1 MTPLA
6 APHSRDG
13 KTVVR
18 VERLRL
24 QRQLDRARVDGLTLR
39 VSALLAL
46 DHGRTR
52 RDSLPGR
59 IAP

>member
-6 APHSRDG
+6 AQTSRARSG

-39 VSALLAL
+39 VSALLAVE
-46 DHGRTR
+46 HGRRRARAR
-52 RDSLPGR
+52 RDP
-59 IAP
+59 

>member
-6 APHSRDG
+6 AQTSRARSG

-18 VERLRL
+18 VERLRV

-39 VSALLAL
+39 VSALLAVEQ
-46 DHGRTR
+46 GRRRTR
-52 RDSLPGR
+52 SR
-59 IAP
+59 

>member
-6 APHSRDG
+6 APPSLDG

-18 VERLRL
+18 VERLRI

-39 VSALLAL
+39 VSALLAVEQ
-46 DHGRTR
+46 GRKR
-52 RDSLPGR
+52 ARLR
-59 IAP
+59 